1 MVPWYTD
8 YTGQDLTQNLALSGF
23 IHYQN
28 MQQVPEQRAYEQDTT
43 HSN

>member
-1 MVPWYTD
+1 MNYK
-8 YTGQDLTQNLALSGF
+8 GQGLTQNLALLGF
-23 IHYQN
+23 IYHQN